1 MTLSTLLSKTKIQK
15 IGKAPVV
22 VLPLNTWEKIWEYI
36 ENLEMMQSRSLR
48 KKIAKARSEKKIYS
62 SYQVKNFLGL

>member
-22 VLPLNTWEKIWEYI
+22 VLPLNTWEKIGEYI